1 LELPLAIEDGAIPS
15 SDLADYD
22 DPLIVLVSYAPTPIA
37 VA

>member
-1 LELPLAIEDGAIPS
+1 MKLSPAIEDRAIPP

-22 DPLIVLVSYAPTPIA
+22 SPLIVLVSYAPTSAA